1 VELIQVLLRVISFA
15 LLERCGHPIR
25 LRATLDPALFLKHPV
40 DVDDARDALGM
51 SSGVVF
57 FKDFTV
63 VQ

>member
-1 VELIQVLLRVISFA
+1 VISLA

-25 LRATLDPALFLKHPV
+25 LRATLDPALFLKHSV
-40 DVDDARDALGM
+40 DVDDACDALGM
-51 SSGVVF
+51 SSGIVF